1 MEYLQPYNYNIVRS
15 IIKERQDAG
24 KFPYVAIH
32 NDVMRK
38 VHEDIA
44 ATISE
49 MEIDGVVA
57 HSENVNGVYLYRV
70 NKELDNENDNV

>member
-1 MEYLQPYNYNIVRS
+1 MEYLQPYIYNIVRS

-38 VHEDIA
+38 VH
-44 ATISE
+44 
-49 MEIDGVVA
+49 
-57 HSENVNGVYLYRV
+57 
-70 NKELDNENDNV
+70 